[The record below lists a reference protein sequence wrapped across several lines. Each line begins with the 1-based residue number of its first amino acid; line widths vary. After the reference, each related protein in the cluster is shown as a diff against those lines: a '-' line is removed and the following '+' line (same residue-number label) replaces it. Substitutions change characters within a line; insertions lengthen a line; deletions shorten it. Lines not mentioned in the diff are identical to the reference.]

1 MGLDSVELIMSVED
15 KFGIRIEDSEAE
27 KIYTVQEFADIVFSK
42 ISFNP
47 TNKCMSQI
55 VFFKIRKALSTLI
68 SDEKKITPNMKI
80 LEFFNLLELKEKWY
94 QFEMLLALRL
104 PRLVALDFNPNLGK
118 HVKVFG
124 IKTIKRDTPVSQGTL
139 KQLVDWIIS
148 LNRDVLIDIEKI
160 SSKYEV
166 ERIICGMIEDKIGV
180 PISEIEV
187 HHSFTNDLGID

>member
-47 TNKCMSQI
+47 TNKCLSQI

-104 PRLVALDFNPNLGK
+104 PRLVALDFNPNLGT

-124 IKTIKRDTPVSQGTL
+124 IKTIKRDTPVSQGTI

-187 HHSFTNDLGID
+187 HHSFPNDLGID